1 MECTTGTRY
10 GAKAL
15 SAAAI
20 AFLAAC
26 GGGGGGGGPD
36 PNASRVTPASI
47 YTPNAPR
54 LVEAGRRAA
63 VSEPGFG
70 SVFQSAGVNV
80 AAVRSAGI
88 TRRADGSFTTEIR
101 RADGSRTALNSVDH
115 LFASAPVVSPAARAA
130 EGATLLD
137 YGAGY
142 VTLAGGTV
150 DHDPN
155 DFGDWIAGGYWLHIE
170 GDWRNGGVEGVEIG
184 AVVDG
189 PEISRPATVPGI
201 GTASYRGVAGG
212 IYGIAGGSDAAAP
225 GASQVGD
232 YRGAFRA
239 TADFGAGT
247 VSGRIDG
254 ITLTGVTVHP
264 DGRTDVFEDDPDRTV
279 LTLVPGRIGTDGRA
293 AGRVLIA
300 SPDFEIASQSGSWGA
315 RLSAVEDRYGVPR
328 GIAGTHGGAARTAGG
343 SEVVFV
349 GVHGVPGFLAGASGG
364 GGAGFAPRGDP
375 LEGQDR

>member
-26 GGGGGGGGPD
+26 GGGGPD
-36 PNASRVTPASI
+36 PNASRVTPAGI

-101 RADGSRTALNSVDH
+101 RADGSRTALNSADH
-115 LFASAPVVSPAARAA
+115 LFASAPVVSPASRAA
-130 EGATLLD
+130 EGVTLLD

-155 DFGDWIAGGYWLHIE
+155 DFFGDWIAGGYWLHIE

-212 IYGIAGGSDAAAP
+212 IYGIAAGSDAVAP

-232 YRGAFRA
+232 YEGVFTAR
-239 TADFGAGT
+239 ADFGAGT
-247 VSGRIDG
+247 VSGRIDSLR
-254 ITLTGVTVHP
+254 LTGVTVHP

-315 RLSAVEDRYGVPR
+315 RLSAVEDRYGAPR
-328 GIAGTHGGAARTAGG
+328 GIAGTHGGAARTAGR

-349 GVHGVPGFLAGASGG
+349 GVHAGAT
-364 GGAGFAPRGDP
+364 GDF
-375 LEGQDR
+375 